1 MVHSQPM
8 LLSKDEKIRLLDW
21 WKTME
26 SAKPVI
32 RKLMSLI
39 TELRLNKE
47 ASHAGG
53 IILLYRAASE
63 ISYGY
68 SGVRGCIR
76 RALTSEY
83 SESLRINM
91 TMCHSFAPKFSVDT
105 KVLLKRVAKEIK
117 GQKALQ
123 IIKRIQETLVEN
135 DFYLKEIEDKAKAFF
150 GRDTFNALNHQIK
163 QANTMS

>member
-1 MVHSQPM
+1 MNN
-8 LLSKDEKIRLLDW
+8 DERNRLLDW

-26 SAKPVI
+26 SAKPVL

-68 SGVRGCIR
+68 AGVRGCIR

-83 SESLRINM
+83 SENLRINM

-105 KVLLKRVAKEIK
+105 KVLLNRVAKEIK
-117 GQKALQ
+117 GQDALQ
-123 IIKRIQETLVEN
+123 IINHIQETLVEN
-135 DFYLKEIEDKAKAFF
+135 DLYLKEIEEKANAFF
-150 GRDTFNALNHQIK
+150 GRDTFNVLNHKIK
-163 QANTMS
+163 LANTLS